1 MAAEADDTVRVGGW
15 RRGRI
20 GRVGQLDDDTAV
32 HPTRHGT
39 YTTRLSAAWNIGAT
53 PNGGYAM
60 TSALRALVDVARRPD
75 PVSVTVHY
83 LRPAT
88 PDADGMITTR
98 VVRSGRSATYA
109 TATLVQDATE
119 RLTVAAVLADLSA
132 PVSTMADPQLTVVAP
147 DIPPPEA
154 CVDRGDL
161 DQGIELPLL
170 SRVEVRVRPD
180 GRAPATVD
188 GWVRLRDGSSPASTT
203 LPLFADAFPPALHAT
218 VGRVGWVPTLELTVH
233 VRRRP
238 QPGWVQAHITCD
250 DVAAGMMIET
260 GTLWDSSG
268 ALVARSRQLG
278 MLLARE

>member
-1 MAAEADDTVRVGGW
+1 VGH
-15 RRGRI
+15 
-20 GRVGQLDDDTAV
+20 LDDDTAV
-32 HPTRHGT
+32 HRTGDGT

-60 TSALRALVDVARRPD
+60 SSALRALVDMTGRPD
-75 PVSVTVHY
+75 PVSVTIHY

-98 VVRSGRSATYA
+98 VVRPGRAATYA

-119 RLTVAAVLADLSA
+119 RLSVAAVLADLSA
-132 PVSTMADPQLTVVAP
+132 PVGTMPDPGLTVVAP

-154 CVDRGDL
+154 CVDRGEL

-170 SRVEVRVRPD
+170 SRVDVRVRPD
-180 GRAPATVD
+180 ARARATVD
-188 GWVRLRDGSSPASTT
+188 GWVRLRDGSSPTSTT

-218 VGRVGWVPTLELTVH
+218 LGRVGWVPTLELTVH

-250 DVAAGMMIET
+250 DVAAGLMIET

-278 MLLARE
+278 MLLARG

>member
-1 MAAEADDTVRVGGW
+1 M
-15 RRGRI
+15 
-20 GRVGQLDDDTAV
+20 GQLDDDTAV
-32 HPTRHGT
+32 RAAGDGI

-60 TSALRALVDVARRPD
+60 SSALRALVDVTGRPD

-83 LRPAT
+83 LRPAV
-88 PDADGMITTR
+88 PDAEGTITTR
-98 VVRSGRSATYA
+98 VVRSGRSAVFV
-109 TATLVQDATE
+109 TATLVQGGME

-132 PVSTMADPQLTVVAP
+132 PVDTMSNPQLTLVAP
-147 DIPPPEA
+147 DIPPPEE
-154 CVDRGDL
+154 CTDRADL
-161 DQGIELPLL
+161 DQGVELPLL
-170 SRVEVRVRPD
+170 SRVDVRVRPD
-180 GRAPATVD
+180 GGVDATVD
-188 GWVRLRDGSSPASTT
+188 GWVRLRDGSPPAATA
-203 LPLFADAFPPALHAT
+203 LPLFADVFPPALHAI

-250 DVAAGMMIET
+250 DVAAGRMIET

-278 MLLARE
+278 MLLTRE

>member
-1 MAAEADDTVRVGGW
+1 VA
-15 RRGRI
+15 
-20 GRVGQLDDDTAV
+20 QLDDDTAV
-32 HPTRHGT
+32 QANGSGS
-39 YTTRLSAAWNIGAT
+39 YTTRLSAAWNIGTT

-60 TSALRALVDVARRPD
+60 SSALRALVDVTARPD
-75 PVSVTVHY
+75 PASVTVHY

-109 TATLVQDATE
+109 AATLVQDGTE
-119 RLTVAAVLADLSA
+119 RLTVAAVLADLSES
-132 PVSTMADPQLTVVAP
+132 VSTAP
-147 DIPPPEA
+147 DPALTLAAPEIPPPAA
-154 CVDRGDL
+154 CADRGEL

-170 SRVEVRVRPD
+170 SRVEVRVRRD
-180 GRAPATVD
+180 GGGNATVD
-188 GWVRLRDGSSPASTT
+188 GWVRLRDGAAPASTT
-203 LPLFADAFPPALHAT
+203 LPLFADVFPPALHAAI
-218 VGRVGWVPTLELTVH
+218 GRVGWVPTLELTVH

-250 DVAAGMMIET
+250 DVAGGLMIET

-278 MLLARE
+278 MLITRD

>member
-1 MAAEADDTVRVGGW
+1 VS
-15 RRGRI
+15 
-20 GRVGQLDDDTAV
+20 QLDDETAV
-32 HPTRHGT
+32 HPVGDGT
-39 YTTRLSAAWNIGAT
+39 YTTRLSAAWNIGAN

-60 TSALRALVDVARRPD
+60 SSALRALVDVTGRPD
-75 PVSVTVHY
+75 PVSMTVHY
-83 LRPAT
+83 LRPAV
-88 PDADGMITTR
+88 PDADGTITTR

-109 TATLVQDATE
+109 NATLVQDDTE
-119 RLTVAAVLADLSA
+119 RLTVAAVFADLSA
-132 PVSTMADPQLTVVAP
+132 PVGTMLDPQLTVAAP
-147 DIPPPEA
+147 DIPRPDA
-154 CVDRGDL
+154 CTDRGDL

-170 SRVEVRVRPD
+170 SRLEVRVRPEA
-180 GRAPATVD
+180 GVHATVD
-188 GWVRLRDGSSPASTT
+188 GWVRLRDGSPPTPAT
-203 LPLFADAFPPALHAT
+203 LPLFADAFPPALYVT

-250 DVAAGMMIET
+250 DVAAGLMIET